1 MYSMYSVLRIS
12 CRNPLAQWTK
22 GCTMYPAEVDCGDDG
37 GASCERGWD
46 AVKGDKN
53 EGLHLKVISGKKQ

>member
-1 MYSMYSVLRIS
+1 
-12 CRNPLAQWTK
+12 
-22 GCTMYPAEVDCGDDG
+22 MYPAEVDCGDDG